1 VAGGD
6 PWDSALKKFDAQTAH
21 NILITVHDAWSNGAL
36 ERMLSHY
43 TDDVI
48 YWCNAGHV
56 QGQPF
61 QMDGKQGMRT
71 FLHTIL
77 AVAESGTSV
86 VDFSFDDGLAHATI
100 KAHIKHRR
108 TGHEIRGSYRQIVT
122 FRGRK
127 ICRVD
132 EFHDTERMSQFWH
145 MVSVD
150 GEMPP
155 PEAQ

>member
-1 VAGGD
+1 
-6 PWDSALKKFDAQTAH
+6 LNKFDAQTAH

-43 TDDVI
+43 ADDVV

-61 QMDGKQGMRT
+61 QMDGKQGLRT

-77 AVAESGTSV
+77 AVAESGSSV
-86 VDFSFDDGLAHATI
+86 ADFKFEDGVGYATI
-100 KAHIKHRR
+100 NAYVKHRR
-108 TGHEIRGSYRQIVT
+108 TGHEISGTYKQIIT
-122 FRGRK
+122 FRNRK
-127 ICRVD
+127 ISRLE
-132 EFHDTERMSQFWH
+132 EFHDGEKMSTFWR

-150 GEMPP
+150 GKAPP
-155 PEAQ
+155 PEGC